1 MLYSTVGASTTR
13 TAEALKAARLAKG
26 LSQRE
31 LSARTGLTQAHIS
44 RIENA
49 LVDIRLPN
57 LIELARVLDLEMMLV
72 PRRLAPALRHLI
84 RSQESTGDRPVAL
97 PGPRPAYRLDDE
109 EERAS
114 GRR

>member
-1 MLYSTVGASTTR
+1 MGESMAR
-13 TAEALKAARLAKG
+13 TAKTLKAARLAKG

-31 LSARTGLTQAHIS
+31 LSAWTGLTQAHIS

-49 LVDIRLPN
+49 AVDIRLPN

-72 PRRLAPALRHLI
+72 PRPLAPAVRNI
-84 RSQESTGDRPVAL
+84 IGSADGRAAAL
-97 PGPRPAYRLDDE
+97 PGPRPAYRLDDDE
-109 EERAS
+109 DAAG

>member
-1 MLYSTVGASTTR
+1 MGESMAR
-13 TAEALKAARLAKG
+13 TAETLKAARLAKG

-49 LVDIRLPN
+49 AVDIRLPN

-72 PRRLAPALRHLI
+72 PRPLAPAVRNI
-84 RSQESTGDRPVAL
+84 IPSYRSADDRSAAPRR
-97 PGPRPAYRLDDE
+97 PRPAYRLDDVE
-109 EERAS
+109 NATGGPR
-114 GRR
+114 

>member
-1 MLYSTVGASTTR
+1 MGESTR
-13 TAEALKAARLAKG
+13 QTAEALKAARLAKG

-49 LVDIRLPN
+49 AVDVRLPN

-72 PRRLAPALRHLI
+72 PRPLAPAVRDII
-84 RSQESTGDRPVAL
+84 RSRPSVDHRPAARS
-97 PGPRPAYRLDDE
+97 GPRPAYRLDDDE
-109 EERAS
+109 DAAS
-114 GRR
+114 SRH

>member
-1 MLYSTVGASTTR
+1 MAGSLTE
-13 TAEALKAARLAKG
+13 TADALKAARLARG

-49 LVDIRLPN
+49 AVDVRLSN

-72 PRRLAPALRHLI
+72 PRPLAPAVRDII
-84 RSQESTGDRPVAL
+84 RSHRS
-97 PGPRPAYRLDDE
+97 PGGPPAARSRPRPAYRLDDE
-109 EERAS
+109 DAVSSRL
-114 GRR
+114 